1 MIRVATVLLHLVIAI
16 VVALVLLTVWQGVL
30 LGDPAAG
37 LGEAARQLFLFMDIG
52 LGVWLVLL
60 IVGVVRGWRGVFL
73 TAVIGA
79 ALNLL
84 TVLVVGFVQQG
95 AVAWEFLFFAAAAG
109 VAFLVGVAVSGIIV
123 PRLVKPTT
131 ASESR
136 P

>member
-1 MIRVATVLLHLVIAI
+1 MVRVATVLLHLVTAV
-16 VVALVLLTVWQGVL
+16 VVALVLLTVWQGAVL
-30 LGDPAAG
+30 GGLPAG
-37 LGEAARQLFLFMDIG
+37 FGEAARLLFLFMDIG

-60 IVGVVRGWRGVFL
+60 IVGAVRGWRGVFL

-123 PRLVKPTT
+123 PRLVKPTI

>member
-16 VVALVLLTVWQGVL
+16 VVALALLTVWQGAL
-30 LGDPAAG
+30 LGGLAAG
-37 LGEAARQLFLFMDIG
+37 FGEAARLLFLFMDIG

-60 IVGVVRGWRGVFL
+60 IVGAVRGWRGVFL

-95 AVAWEFLFFAAAAG
+95 AVAWEFLSFAAAAG
-109 VAFLVGVAVSGIIV
+109 VAFLVGAAVSGIIV